1 MKSISRMVKI
11 REFKVKREVGY
22 LPVLSLLI
30 LLQPSHLYS
39 PEYTCVYLKVLDS
52 FLSLKIKEV
61 DYDGDLVK
69 QDGKTR
75 KEMMKKMSRRERKV
89 WAVFNQFL
97 KRKKTFRIYL
107 KISVMFLFLVFNISV
122 TVVHVCVMF
131 LIKF

>member
-1 MKSISRMVKI
+1 MVKI

-22 LPVLSLLI
+22 LPVLPLLI
-30 LLQPSHLYS
+30 LLQPSHLYL

-89 WAVFNQFL
+89 QAVLNQFL
-97 KRKKTFRIYL
+97 KW
-107 KISVMFLFLVFNISV
+107 
-122 TVVHVCVMF
+122 
-131 LIKF
+131 

>member
-1 MKSISRMVKI
+1 MVKI

-22 LPVLSLLI
+22 LPVLPLLI

-89 WAVFNQFL
+89 WAVFNQFKEKENIQDL
-97 KRKKTFRIYL
+97 FKN
-107 KISVMFLFLVFNISV
+107 ISYVFVSGFQHFSYSCTCMCYVFN
-122 TVVHVCVMF
+122 
-131 LIKF
+131 

>member
-1 MKSISRMVKI
+1 MVKI

-22 LPVLSLLI
+22 LPVLPLLI
-30 LLQPSHLYS
+30 LLQSSHLYS

-107 KISVMFLFLVFNISV
+107 KISVMFLFLFFNISV
-122 TVVHVCVMF
+122 TVVHVCVIF